1 MNDLVDVLKAGF
13 AGDSVI
19 VTNTI
24 HVYRAII
31 QNFIG
36 SLTLPTVSFV
46 LEQMLAFL
54 VGKNRSE
61 VEAAVGFLLVF
72 LKLLPAPYVANHLP
86 NIVKSLSAMVPDT
99 KRVCRI
105 HIGYIYRRLCKRF
118 TAEEIIKLVP
128 GNDEITHK
136 KLKNIRKELGRLKR
150 QKSANEK
157 SDEDDDSGLEGDESQ
172 PITTT

>member
-1 MNDLVDVLKAGF
+1 MDVLKAGF
-13 AGDSVI
+13 SGDSVI

-24 HVYRAII
+24 HVCRAIV
-31 QNFIG
+31 QNFTG
-36 SLTLPTVSFV
+36 NLTLPTVSFV
-46 LEQMLAFL
+46 LEQVLAFL

-61 VEAAVGFLLVF
+61 VEAAVAFLLVF

-86 NIVKSLSAMVPDT
+86 DIVKSLSAMVPDT

-118 TAEEIIKLVP
+118 TPEEIIKLVP
-128 GNDEITHK
+128 GNDEVTHK

-150 QKSANEK
+150 QKIANEK
-157 SDEDDDSGLEGDESQ
+157 SEDDEDSGLEGDESQ

>member
-1 MNDLVDVLKAGF
+1 MNELVDVLKAGLG
-13 AGDSVI
+13 GDPVI

-24 HVYRAII
+24 HVYRAIV
-31 QNFIG
+31 QHFTG
-36 SLTLPTVSFV
+36 DLTLQTISFV
-46 LEQMLAFL
+46 LEQVLAVL

-61 VEAAVGFLLVF
+61 VEAAVAFLSVF

-86 NIVKSLSAMVPDT
+86 SIVKSLSAMVPGT

-105 HIGYIYRRLCKRF
+105 HIGYIYRKLCKRF

-150 QKSANEK
+150 QKLASEK
-157 SDEDDDSGLEGDESQ
+157 SEDDEDSGLEGDEKH

>member
-1 MNDLVDVLKAGF
+1 MNDLIDVLKAGF
-13 AGDSVI
+13 AGDAVI

-24 HVYRAII
+24 HVLRAIL
-31 QNFIG
+31 QHFSGNM
-36 SLTLPTVSFV
+36 TLQTVSFI
-46 LEQMLAFL
+46 LEQVLAFL

-61 VEAAVGFLLVF
+61 VDAAVAFLLVF

-118 TAEEIIKLVP
+118 TAEEVIKLVP

-150 QKSANEK
+150 QKLASQR
-157 SDEDDDSGLEGDESQ
+157 SDEDDDSGLEGDEKQNISN
-172 PITTT
+172 T

>member
-1 MNDLVDVLKAGF
+1 MDALVDVLKAGF
-13 AGDSVI
+13 SGDPVI

-24 HVYRAII
+24 LVYRAIV
-31 QNFIG
+31 QQFIG
-36 SLTLPTVSFV
+36 DLTLQTISFV
-46 LEQMLAFL
+46 LEQVLAVL

-61 VEAAVGFLLVF
+61 VEAAVAFLLVF

-86 NIVKSLSAMVPDT
+86 IIVKSLSAMVPDT
-99 KRVCRI
+99 RRVCRI
-105 HIGYIYRRLCKRF
+105 HIGYIHRRLCKRF

-150 QKSANEK
+150 QKLASEK
-157 SDEDDDSGLEGDESQ
+157 SEDDEDSGLEGYEKH